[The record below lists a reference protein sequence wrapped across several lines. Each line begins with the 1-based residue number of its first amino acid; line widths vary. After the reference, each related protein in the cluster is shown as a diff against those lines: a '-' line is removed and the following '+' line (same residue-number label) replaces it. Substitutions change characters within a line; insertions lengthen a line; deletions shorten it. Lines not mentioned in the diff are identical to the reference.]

1 MFNKTLFAA
10 LSLLL
15 AALISACQSP
25 TAEPA
30 VENEPVELNE
40 VILML
45 DWVPN
50 TNHTGLFVAQEKG
63 WYDEAGLQVNII
75 QPGEAGVEQAV
86 AAGSAQFGIS
96 YQEGVTVAR
105 AEGVPIVS
113 VAAVIQHNTSGFA
126 SRAEAGITRPK
137 DFEGKQYGSFGSP
150 SERPILDLLMSC
162 DGGNIEQVEFVDV
175 GYADFFAITERGVD
189 FAWIFYG
196 WDGIN
201 AELKGIELNIVM
213 LSDWS
218 DCVPDYYTPVII
230 TNESLIAA
238 QPDLVQAFVSA
249 TARGYEF
256 AAGNPDEA
264 AKILIKAV
272 PESDPALIRASQKW
286 LSSRYQADAS
296 QWGIQDQQVWQRYA
310 DWLAAQGVLEKTIGG
325 QAAFSN
331 KFLPPREN

>member
-1 MFNKTLFAA
+1 
-10 LSLLL
+10 
-15 AALISACQSP
+15 
-25 TAEPA
+25 
-30 VENEPVELNE
+30 
-40 VILML
+40 
-45 DWVPN
+45 
-50 TNHTGLFVAQEKG
+50 
-63 WYDEAGLQVNII
+63 
-75 QPGEAGVEQAV
+75 
-86 AAGSAQFGIS
+86 
-96 YQEGVTVAR
+96 
-105 AEGVPIVS
+105 
-113 VAAVIQHNTSGFA
+113 
-126 SRAEAGITRPK
+126 
-137 DFEGKQYGSFGSP
+137 
-150 SERPILDLLMSC
+150 
-162 DGGNIEQVEFVDV
+162 
-175 GYADFFAITERGVD
+175 
-189 FAWIFYG
+189 
-196 WDGIN
+196 
-201 AELKGIELNIVM
+201 
-213 LSDWS
+213 
-218 DCVPDYYTPVII
+218 VPDYYTPVII